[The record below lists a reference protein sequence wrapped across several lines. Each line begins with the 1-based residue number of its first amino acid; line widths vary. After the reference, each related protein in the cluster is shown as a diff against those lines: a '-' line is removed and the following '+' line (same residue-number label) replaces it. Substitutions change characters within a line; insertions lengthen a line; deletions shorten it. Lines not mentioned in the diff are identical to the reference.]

1 MKIQPLTENNSS
13 ETNPNCQKMD
23 STTEIYFDEIV
34 ENFIKL
40 VQAVHEVGDKVQMEK
55 LAEKRAKLY
64 QVISLIEPKKIKP
77 DTKKAR
83 LDLDEEY
90 DPFEV
95 KYDEN
100 NPEGNL

>member
-1 MKIQPLTENNSS
+1 
-13 ETNPNCQKMD
+13 MD
-23 STTEIYFDEIV
+23 LTTEIYFDEIV

-95 KYDEN
+95 EYDEN
-100 NPEGNL
+100 NSEGNL

>member
-1 MKIQPLTENNSS
+1 
-13 ETNPNCQKMD
+13 MD
-23 STTEIYFDEIV
+23 LTTEIYFDEIV

-83 LDLDEEY
+83 FDSDEIEEY

-95 KYDEN
+95 EYDEN
-100 NPEGNL
+100 NPEGK

>member
-1 MKIQPLTENNSS
+1 
-13 ETNPNCQKMD
+13 MD
-23 STTEIYFDEIV
+23 LTTEIYFDEIV

-83 LDLDEEY
+83 LDSDETEEY

-100 NPEGNL
+100 NSEGNL